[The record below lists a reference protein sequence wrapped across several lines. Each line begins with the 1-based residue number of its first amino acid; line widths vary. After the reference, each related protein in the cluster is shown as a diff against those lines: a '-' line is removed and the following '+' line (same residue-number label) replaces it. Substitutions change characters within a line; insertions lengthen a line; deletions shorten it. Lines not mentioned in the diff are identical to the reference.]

1 MTNLFISKFDKDVS
15 SLCSKCHSCGET
27 VTHKFYSC
35 SFLSRP
41 LWGFAV
47 EWVSI
52 YLSVDL
58 PLEISNRFFML
69 INDLSHA
76 IFLKVIA
83 VFFEVIQLSY
93 KMDFGLEEAKIIFPN
108 LFKKYYVR
116 SFHGSKRLSSIEL
129 ITILSRPICY
139 NECL

>member
-1 MTNLFISKFDKDVS
+1 NIKS
-15 SLCSKCHSCGET
+15 
-27 VTHKFYSC
+27 
-35 SFLSRP
+35 
-41 LWGFAV
+41 AV
-47 EWVSI
+47 EWVNI

-69 INDLSHA
+69 TNDLTSHE

-108 LFKKYYVR
+108 LFKKYYNFPPKSNVIDLILYEAKVPENITR
-116 SFHGSKRLSSIEL
+116 HEKLIILANATGASFLFCRESDSEY
-129 ITILSRPICY
+129 ILGIY
-139 NECL
+139 LNEN